1 MRKKRIWVRI
11 LILLICLAVCALLFL
26 KFGYN
31 RMEKSFYPTDYED
44 EVTVM
49 SDETGLSKALIFA
62 VIRTES
68 GFNAEAESPAGAI
81 GLMQLLPDSF
91 DWIQRVE
98 EGEEIYSHDALLDPA
113 VNIRYGSLTLKYL
126 LDRFDGNEK
135 AAIAA
140 YNAGPG
146 NVDIWLED
154 ERYSRDGKNLDEI
167 PFDETRSYVSKVLA
181 AKDKYENLYQF

>member
-1 MRKKRIWVRI
+1 
-11 LILLICLAVCALLFL
+11 
-26 KFGYN
+26 
-31 RMEKSFYPTDYED
+31 
-44 EVTVM
+44 
-49 SDETGLSKALIFA
+49 
-62 VIRTES
+62 
-68 GFNAEAESPAGAI
+68 
-81 GLMQLLPDSF
+81 MQLLPDSF

>member
-1 MRKKRIWVRI
+1 
-11 LILLICLAVCALLFL
+11 
-26 KFGYN
+26 
-31 RMEKSFYPTDYED
+31 MEKSFYPIDYED

-98 EGEEIYSHDALLDPA
+98 EGEEIYSHEALLDPS